1 MKDQCKLLR
10 SCINNDI
17 PACVLQGDDS
27 CMAEILEAALS
38 IYKRHG
44 CTIEFLYDFRLLIN
58 EVKAYQAENP
68 NAIKLPKLLSSEA
81 ELIREEINKNKEK
94 EWKKIQQMR
103 DETISNWKKNAE
115 QAVYIEYTK
124 EKMCNGKFG
133 IIEIGSGNEKTRE
146 YVLLIKSFYPAC
158 YNFEFACFIYFPSWK
173 MAMFDL
179 NTGIRH
185 ESCKV
190 IRIEDVSDQ
199 IAEKRY
205 LTFEEKKQ
213 LILF

>member
-17 PACVLQGDDS
+17 PAFVLQGDDS
-27 CMAEILEAALS
+27 CMVEILEAAIG
-38 IYKRHG
+38 IYLRKG
-44 CTIEFLYDFRLLIN
+44 CTIEFLYDFQLLIN

-68 NAIKLPKLLSSEA
+68 YAIKLPKLLPSE
-81 ELIREEINKNKEK
+81 EESIREAMNKNKEK
-94 EWKKIQQMR
+94 EWKKKQQMR
-103 DETISNWKKNAE
+103 DETISNWKKSAE
-115 QAVYIEYTK
+115 KAVYIEYTK

-133 IIEIGSGNEKTRE
+133 IIEIGSGNEKTRK
-146 YVLLIKSFYPAC
+146 YVLLIK
-158 YNFEFACFIYFPSWK
+158 YNYKFESSYFICLSSGK
-173 MAMFDL
+173 MAIFDL

-190 IRIEDVSDQ
+190 VSIEDVSDQ

-205 LTFEEKKQ
+205 LTFEDK
-213 LILF
+213 LIQ